1 MLTGIDLLNN
11 KVYTNNPW
19 GIKGEQS
26 FYEFQNG
33 YAGKEQGVYEL
44 QYVYIPL
51 KKYDIN

>member
-26 FYEFQNG
+26 FEEFLNG
-33 YAGKEQGVYEL
+33 FVEGERGVYKFEIVL
-44 QYVYIPL
+44 IHF
-51 KKYDIN
+51 